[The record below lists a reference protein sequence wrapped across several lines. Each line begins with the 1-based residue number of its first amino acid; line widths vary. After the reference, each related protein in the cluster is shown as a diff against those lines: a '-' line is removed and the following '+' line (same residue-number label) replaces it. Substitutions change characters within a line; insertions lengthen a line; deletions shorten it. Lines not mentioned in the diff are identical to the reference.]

1 MITFDT
7 ETEARK
13 ACNWLNSY
21 MDEQET
27 DVHFEIVEKDGKY
40 IIAVSQL

>member
-1 MITFDT
+1 MTTFDT
-7 ETEARK
+7 EAEARK
-13 ACNWLNSY
+13 TCNWLNSF

-27 DVHFEIVEKDGKY
+27 SVHFEIVEKDGKY